1 MLGWTFIH
9 RNSNADPSSQAKN
22 TRNTGTIFPIL
33 RFQMHFFYSSCL
45 TEEGQGSFAWIIN
58 NQNSIFSPLF
68 AAFCK
73 SMCFCTHAIAIHQS

>member
-1 MLGWTFIH
+1 MDIH
-9 RNSNADPSSQAKN
+9 SQKLEC
-22 TRNTGTIFPIL
+22 RPIL
-33 RFQMHFFYSSCL
+33 ASKEHKKHRDYFPYIEIPNAFFFYSSCL

-73 SMCFCTHAIAIHQS
+73 SVCFCTHAIAIHQS